1 MADIIDTANDHADY
15 LLQLSIAQHQR
26 RTAGH
31 ATSAEYCEACGIDI
45 PEARRIAVPG
55 CQLCIDCQ
63 QLRELKR
70 G

>member
-15 LLQLSIAQHQR
+15 LLQLSIEQHQR
-26 RTAGH
+26 RAAGQ
-31 ATSAEYCEACGIDI
+31 ATSAEYCAACGVDI

-63 QLRELKR
+63 QIREAR
-70 G
+70 R

>member
-1 MADIIDTANDHADY
+1 MSDVIDVANDHADY

-26 RTAGH
+26 RTAGQ
-31 ATSAEYCEACGIDI
+31 ATSAEFCEACGDDI
-45 PEARRIAVPG
+45 PQARRLAAPG

-63 QLRELKR
+63 QLRERR

>member
-1 MADIIDTANDHADY
+1 MADVIDTANDHADY

-26 RTAGH
+26 RTAAP
-31 ATSAEYCEACGIDI
+31 ATGAEYCGSCGIDI
-45 PEARRIAVPG
+45 PEARRAAVPG

-63 QLRELKR
+63 QIRELKR